1 MFRAYA
7 LEASTMAGD
16 QNRLRSNLQGEVDGV
31 ALYRALAELETNP
44 DVRSVYQSMADTEA
58 RHADLW
64 RSKLEAAGVTGLPTG
79 AGWRTKILIALAR
92 RFGTGLILP
101 TVIAREEADSDK
113 YAGQADAAL
122 AGLAADEQ
130 RHARLFSVI
139 GQASPNGLGGP
150 AIAQYEGRHRGGG
163 NALRAAVL
171 GANDGLLSNASLV
184 MGVAGAELAGR
195 SILVTGFAGLL
206 AGAISMALGEWLSVQ
221 SARELI
227 QHQIDIERAEL
238 EANPEEEAEEL
249 ALIYRAKGVPEEQAR
264 ELAQRLVADSS
275 SAIDTLAREELG
287 ADPEELGGSA
297 WEAAITSFL
306 LFAVGAIIPV
316 LPFLFGDGQTALL
329 ASVSLSLVALFA
341 IGGAITVI
349 TGRSVWRSG
358 FRQVAF
364 GLVAFAVTYFVGKL
378 FGAQLG
384 G

>member
-1 MFRAYA
+1 MADERA
-7 LEASTMAGD
+7 
-16 QNRLRSNLQGEVDGV
+16 RLRANFQGEIDGV
-31 ALYRALAELETNP
+31 ALYQALADIETNP

-64 RSKLEAAGVTGLPTG
+64 RTKLEAAGVTGLPTG
-79 AGWRTKILIALAR
+79 PGWRTRSLIALAR
-92 RFGTGLILP
+92 RFGASYILP

-122 AGLAADEQ
+122 AGLADDE
-130 RHARLFSVI
+130 RKHARLFSVI
-139 GQASPNGLGGP
+139 GQSSPTGMGGP

-184 MGVAGAELAGR
+184 MGVAGAELSGQ

-221 SARELI
+221 SARELV

-238 EANPEEEAEEL
+238 ETNPDEEAEEL
-249 ALIYRAKGVPEEQAR
+249 ALIYRAKGLPEDQAR
-264 ELAQRLVADSS
+264 ELARRLVADSA

-297 WEAAITSFL
+297 WEAGITSFL
-306 LFAVGAIIPV
+306 LFAIGAIIPV
-316 LPFLFGDGQTALL
+316 IPFIFGAGQTALM
-329 ASVSLSLVALFA
+329 VSIGLSLVSLFI
-341 IGGAITVI
+341 IGAAITII
-349 TGRSVWRSG
+349 TGRSVWYSG
-358 FRQVAF
+358 FRQVIF
-364 GLVAFAVTYFVGKL
+364 GVIAFAVTFFVGKL
-378 FGAQLG
+378 FGTQIG